1 MLSPIVSSF
10 VVVAKNG
17 QRSSLY
23 IHADRSC
30 SILTTI
36 GETTLKAIVSR
47 ETACDL
53 LVQNR
58 ENVYVAKLRRND
70 TAPDF
75 DDIKLI

>member
-1 MLSPIVSSF
+1 MSSPVVSSF
-10 VVVAKNG
+10 VIVAKNG

-30 SILTTI
+30 SIQTDI

-53 LVQNR
+53 LIQNR
-58 ENVYVAKLRRND
+58 DNVYVAKLRKNN
-70 TAPDF
+70 TAISF
-75 DDIKLI
+75 DDIKLV